1 MKNVFN
7 YLASWGRQGKWCFN
21 RHVLLCVSVG
31 FGGWGNG
38 SRWEQVKSEV
48 KKANIYFRLVKRRRK
63 KKEKRTKIPNPRDWI
78 GCTGARAAVRKQ
90 DFKASQSNRR
100 KCRGKQ
106 NGGTWWLADRLA
118 SMMTNSERHNGD
130 GLSFVAANL
139 IHASFFFS
147 FCRSADLQI
156 KNRTRR
162 KKKGK
167 GGKRSTL
174 AK

>member
-38 SRWEQVKSEV
+38 SRWEQVKSEEGEH
-48 KKANIYFRLVKRRRK
+48 FCLVKRRRK

-130 GLSFVAANL
+130 GLSFVAANS
-139 IHASFFFS
+139 IHASFFFP
-147 FCRSADLQI
+147 FAALPIFRS
-156 KNRTRR
+156 RTERGARR
-162 KKKGK
+162 KEK
-167 GGKRSTL
+167 GGNDQL
-174 AK
+174 